1 MMEKQLQRSRAVL
14 PIGTVMKLT
23 TLSARQIRYYETQG
37 LIKPARNE
45 GNRRQFSLIDVDRLL
60 DIKGYLDEG
69 FNMTEIKRV
78 YEKQAKHQQKER
90 KALEK
95 TVTDEDVRQVLQHE
109 FLSIAGLNHGSEP
122 SFPSDDLSKK

>member
-1 MMEKQLQRSRAVL
+1 MEKQLQRSRAVL

-37 LIKPARNE
+37 LIKPVRNE

-95 TVTDEDVRQVLQHE
+95 PVTDEDVRQVLQHE

>member
-1 MMEKQLQRSRAVL
+1 MMEKQLRRSRAVL

-23 TLSARQIRYYETQG
+23 ALSARQIRYYETQG
-37 LIKPARNE
+37 LIKPARNV

-60 DIKGYLDEG
+60 EIKDYLDEG

-78 YEKQAKHQQKER
+78 YEKQAKRQEKEH
-90 KALEK
+90 KDLEK
-95 TVTDEDVRQVLQHE
+95 PVTDEDVRHALHNE
-109 FLSIAGLNHGSEP
+109 FLSIAGLKHWHSS